1 MRLTISNHIILTMRS
16 YFILNNFI
24 CDFILY
30 FIIAAVITTVAAGAG
45 VPLSVFEPVKNL
57 SKFFIIMAMAA
68 IGLNSNMIKLIK
80 TGGKPIILGA
90 VCWMGIT
97 GVSLLMQHVMGLW

>member
-1 MRLTISNHIILTMRS
+1 
-16 YFILNNFI
+16 
-24 CDFILY
+24 
-30 FIIAAVITTVAAGAG
+30 
-45 VPLSVFEPVKNL
+45 
-57 SKFFIIMAMAA
+57 MAMAA